1 MSTVNIESSFVRWGD
16 FPRQRLSL
24 GFVAMRSL
32 ALAVLVTLIMGSS
45 ALALQRFPVER
56 WLPLQTVALEGD
68 LLHVS
73 EAHLR
78 AAIGP
83 LLHGGLLGVNVTAV
97 RLAVE
102 ALPWVDHA
110 TVHRVWPDALRI
122 SLTEQVALA
131 RWGKTALLNDRG
143 EVFHPSILPKGL
155 PHLAGPEGSE
165 TRVLRQFHQ
174 YQKQLNAVGL
184 RLAGLVLDARR
195 SWTARLDDGA
205 VIRIGR
211 EHAEARLQQ
220 FAAVWPR
227 LTAGRKRGLRVA
239 DLRYP
244 NGLSIRWT
252 ESVELTHARGR
263 GE

>member
-1 MSTVNIESSFVRWGD
+1 MSAVSMESNAVRWGD
-16 FPRQRLSL
+16 DPRQSPRV
-24 GFVAMRSL
+24 GFAAMRSL
-32 ALAVLVTLIMGSS
+32 ALAVLAMLIVGSS
-45 ALALQRFPVER
+45 ALALRRLPVER
-56 WLPLQTVALEGD
+56 WLPLHTVALEGD
-68 LLHVS
+68 LIHVS

-78 AAIGP
+78 SAIGP
-83 LLHGGLLGVNVTAV
+83 LLRGGLLGVNVTAV

-122 SLTEQVALA
+122 SLTEQVAVA

-143 EVFHPSILPKGL
+143 EAFRPSILPKGL

-165 TRVLRQFHQ
+165 SRVLRQFHR

-184 RLAGLVLDARR
+184 KLAGLVLDARR

-211 EHAEARLQQ
+211 EHVEVRLRQ
-220 FAAVWPR
+220 FAAVWPH
-227 LTAGRKRGLRVA
+227 LTAGRSRVLRVA

-244 NGLSIRWT
+244 NGLSIRWA
-252 ESVELTHARGR
+252 ESAELTHARGR